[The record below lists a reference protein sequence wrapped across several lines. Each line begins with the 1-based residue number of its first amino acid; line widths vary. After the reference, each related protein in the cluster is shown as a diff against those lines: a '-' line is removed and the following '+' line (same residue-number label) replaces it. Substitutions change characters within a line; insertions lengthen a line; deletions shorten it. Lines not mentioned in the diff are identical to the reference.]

1 MFDRRFFATPVGRAA
16 IASVGAMGF
25 FVMASTQIAVTPP
38 MAQATLART
47 VELA

>member
-1 MFDRRFFATPVGRAA
+1 MFDRRFFATPLGRAA
-16 IASVGAMGF
+16 LASIFAMGV

-38 MAQATLART
+38 MAMAAIGET